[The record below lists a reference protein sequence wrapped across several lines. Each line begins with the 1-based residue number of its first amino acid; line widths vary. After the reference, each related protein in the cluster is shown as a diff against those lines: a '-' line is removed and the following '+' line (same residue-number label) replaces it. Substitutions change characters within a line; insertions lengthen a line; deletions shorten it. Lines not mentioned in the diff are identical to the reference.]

1 MTLHRCKRYTN
12 SITLYSTFVPVGFV
26 LSVSTLK
33 RLCVIHRPHVWI
45 TSDYQN
51 KLHLSSKTALIDLFF
66 FVIETAL
73 FCVIGT

>member
-12 SITLYSTFVPVGFV
+12 SITLYSTLVPVGFV

-33 RLCVIHRPHVWI
+33 PLCVIHRLHVWI

-51 KLHLSSKTALIDLFF
+51 KLRLSSKTALIDW
-66 FVIETAL
+66 FV
-73 FCVIGT
+73 